1 MRSSSFS
8 STLIPPPFPPPS
20 FLQARAY
27 STKPTTPYPSPGPKL
42 THLTPTGEAH
52 MVNITQKAVTSRT
65 ASAAG
70 RVHFSNPTP
79 LTLIRTNAL
88 KKGDVLAT
96 ARIAGIMAVKKCPEL
111 IPLCH
116 PILVSGVNVSVEA
129 CGGEGENGYVHIEV
143 MVECVGQT
151 GVEMEAL
158 TAVVGA
164 GLTVVDMCKAV
175 DKRMVIGEVR
185 VTRKEGGRSG
195 VFVE

>member
-1 MRSSSFS
+1 
-8 STLIPPPFPPPS
+8 
-20 FLQARAY
+20 
-27 STKPTTPYPSPGPKL
+27 
-42 THLTPTGEAH
+42 
-52 MVNITQKAVTSRT
+52 
-65 ASAAG
+65 
-70 RVHFSNPTP
+70 
-79 LTLIRTNAL
+79 
-88 KKGDVLAT
+88 
-96 ARIAGIMAVKKCPEL
+96 MAVKKCPDL

-129 CGGEGENGYVHIEV
+129 CGGEGENGYVHIEAT
-143 MVECVGQT
+143 VECVGQT

-195 VFVE
+195 AFVE